1 MRRMGGVRNLGKGLE
16 WGGAGGGDIF
26 LLGVAK
32 NLEPSLAKPQSQVNL
47 QVRSYPQVSLSP
59 AL

>member
-1 MRRMGGVRNLGKGLE
+1 MRSMGGVRKLGKGLE
-16 WGGAGGGDIF
+16 WGGAGGGEIF

-32 NLEPSLAKPQSQVNL
+32 NLAKPQSQVNL